1 MVEKENKPSILIISG
16 PTASGKSSI
25 AEQLAIDYNLPII
38 NADSRQIY
46 RSMNIGTA
54 KPPPTILQKIDYHLI
69 DILDITERYSAG
81 QFCRDTGDL
90 LKNKLSHHPI
100 IIICGGSDFYIQAL
114 INGLAE
120 TPAISETIKE
130 KWKKDYKTKGINFL
144 QDQLQELDAAYY
156 QKIDTQNPHRLL
168 RALMVIDQTQKS
180 LSEFETSPSILD
192 DYNVGHFAV
201 HRDRPELYERIN
213 SRVDQMID
221 QGLINEVLQLLPFQ
235 HTVALD
241 TVGYREILDYFDGQ
255 YDLLYAI
262 DKIKQHSRN
271 YAKRQLTWLRKNPN
285 LQAINPNDIQML
297 RNWVEDKLQ

>member
-54 KPPPTILQKIDYHLI
+54 KPPPSILQQIDYHLI
-69 DILDITERYSAG
+69 DILDIHERYSAG
-81 QFCRDTGDL
+81 RFCRDTREL
-90 LKNKLSHHPI
+90 LENKLSHHPI
-100 IIICGGSDFYIQAL
+100 VIICGGSDFYIQAL

-120 TPAISETIKE
+120 TPAISKNIKE
-130 KWKKDYKTKGINFL
+130 KWQQAYQSKGITFL
-144 QDQLQELDAAYY
+144 QEQLLQLDPNYF
-156 QKIDTQNPHRLL
+156 QKIDQQNPHRLL
-168 RALMVIDQTQKS
+168 RALMVIDQSQKS

-192 DYNVGHFAV
+192 AYTVGHFAV
-201 HRDRPELYERIN
+201 QRERAELYQRIN
-213 SRVDQMID
+213 MRVDQMID
-221 QGLINEVLQLLPFQ
+221 EGLINEVHQLRSFQ

-241 TVGYREILDYFDGQ
+241 TVGYREILDYFDGHF
-255 YDLLYAI
+255 DLLYAI

-271 YAKRQLTWLRKNPN
+271 YAKRQLTWLRKNTS
-285 LQAINPNDIQML
+285 LQPINPNNIQPL
-297 RNWVEDKLQ
+297 RTWIQEKL